1 MTHLSKREESLLS
14 EILKNTDENNNCDL
28 NYWENRFSGLNFV
41 EDCALRSSFAQ
52 LKNEGMIDVFWADD
66 IPANIVVLAKGI
78 SYSKER
84 DFYKEKDVIMNNYVN
99 NFYGDASEI
108 QIQQGNVGTQIQN
121 NNKDINVSKVNS
133 IIQTLNKYD
142 SVLDAEYGAETAN
155 DIRKHKKEL
164 IMEMDT
170 TKDKSRIRDILIY
183 LRDVSV
189 NVAGGVIASAIYQL
203 IANALR

>member
-14 EILKNTDENNNCDL
+14 EILKNTDKNNMCDL
-28 NYWENRFSGLNFV
+28 NYWENRFASLSAA
-41 EDCALRSSFAQ
+41 EDTVLRSIFKQ
-52 LKNEGMIDVFWADD
+52 LKDKEMIDVFWADD
-66 IPANIVVLAKGI
+66 IPNYLVVLEKGL
-78 SYSKER
+78 SYFEER
-84 DFYKEKDVIMNNYVN
+84 DFYKEKNFITNNYAN
-99 NFYGDASEI
+99 NFYGDVSGI
-108 QIQQGNVGTQIQN
+108 QIQQGNGGTQIQN
-121 NNKDINVSKVNS
+121 NYKDVDFSKVNS

-164 IMEMDT
+164 ITEMNT

-203 IANALR
+203 IANVLR

>member
-1 MTHLSKREESLLS
+1 MIHLSKGEESLLS

-28 NYWENRFSGLNFV
+28 NYWENRFSGLNFA

-78 SYSKER
+78 SYFKER
-84 DFYKEKDVIMNNYVN
+84 DFDKEKNIITNNYEN
-99 NFYGDASEI
+99 NFYGDVSGI
-108 QIQQGNVGTQIQN
+108 QIQQGNGGTQIQN
-121 NNKDINVSKVNS
+121 NDEDIDVSKVNS
-133 IIQTLNKYD
+133 IIQILNKYD
-142 SVLDAEYGAETAN
+142 SVLDTEYGAETAN
-155 DIRKHKKEL
+155 GIRKHKKEL
-164 IMEMDT
+164 ITEMNT
-170 TKDKSRIRDILIY
+170 TKDNRRIRDLLIY

>member
-28 NYWENRFSGLNFV
+28 NYWENRFSGLNFA

-52 LKNEGMIDVFWADD
+52 LKNKGMIDVFWADD
-66 IPANIVVLAKGI
+66 IPNYIVVLEKGL
-78 SYSKER
+78 SYFEER
-84 DFYKEKDVIMNNYVN
+84 DFYKEKDFIMNNYAN
-99 NFYGDASEI
+99 NFYGDASGI
-108 QIQQGNVGTQIQN
+108 QIQQGNVGIQIQKN
-121 NNKDINVSKVNS
+121 DEDIDISKVNS

-164 IMEMDT
+164 ITEMNT
-170 TKDKSRIRDILIY
+170 TKDKSRIRDLLIY

-189 NVAGGVIASAIYQL
+189 NVAGGVIASAICQL

>member
-28 NYWENRFSGLNFV
+28 NYWENRFSGLNFA

-78 SYSKER
+78 SYFKER
-84 DFYKEKDVIMNNYVN
+84 DFYKEKNFIMNNYAN
-99 NFYGDASEI
+99 NFYGDVSGI
-108 QIQQGNVGTQIQN
+108 QIQQGNGGTQIQN
-121 NNKDINVSKVNS
+121 NDEDIDISKVNS
-133 IIQTLNKYD
+133 VIQILNKYD
-142 SVLDAEYGAETAN
+142 SVLDTEYGAETAN
-155 DIRKHKKEL
+155 GILKHKKEL
-164 IMEMDT
+164 ITEMNT
-170 TKDKSRIRDILIY
+170 TKDNRRIRDLLIY

-189 NVAGGVIASAIYQL
+189 NVAGGVVASAIYQL
-203 IANALR
+203 IANVLR